1 MADSKDSTNPLKH
14 DERGHE
20 LPSRYQSRWRLRIT
34 LIITA
39 STMFVEFVGGYIA
52 GSLALISDAWHMFTH
67 SFALGMS
74 YVAILIASRPY
85 PKEKSF
91 GFYRIEILAAFLN
104 GIFLLGVIAV
114 IFWHAIDRMINP
126 IPIMAV
132 QVFWIGL
139 LGLMVNLIC
148 AWILHGSSKSDLNV
162 RGAFM
167 HMLTDTVSSVGV
179 VTAAAVVYFTGW
191 VLIDPLVSF
200 GIGILI
206 LRWAWDFL
214 KDSFNILLEST
225 PKHISIEE
233 VETVLMRELPEIR
246 KIHDVHLWEITS
258 NMYSMTA
265 HFIIDDVK
273 VSEGRDII
281 ERANKI
287 LSDRFSIEHTNL
299 QLESHDH
306 D

>member
-1 MADSKDSTNPLKH
+1 MAQTTTH
-14 DERGHE
+14 EARGHE
-20 LPSRYQSRWRLRIT
+20 LPSRYQSSWRLKTT

-39 STMFVEFVGGYIA
+39 SAMVVEFVGGYFS

-91 GFYRIEILAAFLN
+91 GFYRVEILAAFLN
-104 GIFLLGVIAV
+104 GIFLLGVIVV
-114 IFWHAIDRMINP
+114 IFWQAADRIMNP
-126 IPIMAV
+126 IPIKAA

-139 LGLMVNLIC
+139 LGLGVNLAC
-148 AWILHGSSKSDLNV
+148 AAILRKASHHDLNV
-162 RGAFM
+162 RGAFI
-167 HMLTDTVSSVGV
+167 HMLADTVSSVGV
-179 VTAAAVVYFTGW
+179 VTAAVVIYFTGW
-191 VLIDPLVSF
+191 VLIDPLVSI

-206 LRWAWDFL
+206 FRWAWDFL
-214 KDSFNILLEST
+214 KDSVNILLEST
-225 PKHISIEE
+225 PRHIRIRE
-233 VETVLMRELPEIR
+233 VQSVLKREIPEIR
-246 KIHDVHLWEITS
+246 KIHDMHVWEITS

-265 HFIIDDVK
+265 HLIIQDVRI
-273 VSEGRDII
+273 SEGNEII

-287 LSDRFSIEHTNL
+287 LSERFSIEHTNL